1 MARTG
6 KKLPPEAGGLNIRA
20 RLFVQH
26 YLIER
31 NATKAAI
38 EAGYSA
44 KTAAQAGN
52 RLLRNVQVQALI
64 AQSEQK
70 VAEKLD
76 VTHEKIVAELARI
89 GFADIRNVV
98 QWGDGVLVKDPD
110 TGKPIRV
117 DNVVSLV
124 SSASLDD
131 EIAAC
136 ISEISQTA
144 QGLKVK
150 MHDKRAALVDLG
162 KHLGMF
168 KEKVELSGPGGRP
181 ISISMN
187 MAGKKK

>member
-1 MARTG
+1 MARQG
-6 KKLPPEAGGLNIRA
+6 KNLPPEAEGLNIRA
-20 RLFVQH
+20 RLFVQY

-31 NATKAAI
+31 NATKAATD
-38 EAGYSA
+38 AGYSA

-76 VTHEKIVAELARI
+76 VTHERIVAELARI

-110 TGKPIRV
+110 TGKVVTV

-124 SSASLDD
+124 ASGTISDD
-131 EIAAC
+131 TAAC

-168 KEKVELSGPGGRP
+168 KEKVELTGPGGKA
-181 ISISMN
+181 IAITMN
-187 MAGKKK
+187 LAGKK